1 MKKRRR
7 AAALQRLDRSESTPI
22 ARVNMNSSEEI
33 KIQVNE
39 TDSVTALLYP
49 ADNKKRVGTTVI
61 LGHGA
66 GAGQHTP
73 FMRLFAAGLAERGF
87 DVLTFDFVY
96 MEQRKK
102 VPDRNDK
109 LELCYRAVIDAAA
122 KHKKLKDNRIVIGG
136 KSMGGRIASQ
146 VLAYL
151 AKNPKAQDSS
161 EGIAGSWLR
170 PTLSGLV
177 FLGYPLHPPG
187 RPDKLRD
194 AHLRD
199 ITAPMLFI
207 QGSRDAFGTEEEI
220 RDLIKRIK
228 LNATLHAVAQGD
240 HSLKVPKSTGTTQ
253 DAVYETCLSVI
264 TSWIGDLKR

>member
-1 MKKRRR
+1 MTDS
-7 AAALQRLDRSESTPI
+7 Q
-22 ARVNMNSSEEI
+22 EI
-33 KIQVNE
+33 KVRVNE

-49 ADNKKRVGTTVI
+49 ADKKKRVGMTLI

-73 FMRLFAAGLAERGF
+73 FMRLFAGGLAERGF

-122 KHKKLKDNRIVIGG
+122 KHKKIKDNRIVIGG

-146 VLAYL
+146 IAAYF
-151 AKNPKAQDSS
+151 ARHPNAEDSS
-161 EGIAGSWLR
+161 EGVAGTWLR

-187 RPDKLRD
+187 RPDKLRE
-194 AHLRD
+194 AHLPD
-199 ITAPMLFI
+199 IKTPMLFV
-207 QGSRDAFGTEEEI
+207 QGSRDAFGKEEEI
-220 RDLIKRIK
+220 RSTGKRLK
-228 LNATLHAVAQGD
+228 LPATFYIVGGGD
-240 HSLKVPKSTGTTQ
+240 HSLKVPKSAGIPQ
-253 DAVYETCLSVI
+253 QQVYEAVMDQIAIWCRKS
-264 TSWIGDLKR
+264 LK

>member
-1 MKKRRR
+1 MTDS
-7 AAALQRLDRSESTPI
+7 Q
-22 ARVNMNSSEEI
+22 EI
-33 KIQVNE
+33 KVQVNE
-39 TDSVTALLYP
+39 TESVTALLYP
-49 ADNKKRVGTTVI
+49 ADKKARVGTTII

-66 GAGQHTP
+66 GAGQLTP
-73 FMRLFAAGLAERGF
+73 FMRLFARGLAERGF

-96 MEQRKK
+96 MELRKK

-109 LELCYRAVIDAAA
+109 LELCYRAVVDAAA

-146 VLAYL
+146 IAAYL
-151 AKNPKAQDSS
+151 AKNPKAEDSS
-161 EGIAGSWLR
+161 EGIAGTWLR

-187 RPDKLRD
+187 RADKLRD
-194 AHLRD
+194 AHLPD
-199 ITAPMLFI
+199 IKAPMLFI

-220 RDLIKRIK
+220 RDLIKRLK
-228 LNATLHAVAQGD
+228 LPATLHAVAQGD

-253 DAVYETCLSVI
+253 DAVYDKCLSAI
-264 TSWIGDLKR
+264 TAWIGELKG

>member
-1 MKKRRR
+1 MTNP
-7 AAALQRLDRSESTPI
+7 LELHVS
-22 ARVNMNSSEEI
+22 VNDQDTVS
-33 KIQVNE
+33 
-39 TDSVTALLYP
+39 ALLYL
-49 ADNKKRVGTTVI
+49 ADKNKRVGTTVI
-61 LGHGA
+61 LAHGA
-66 GAGQHTP
+66 GAGQRTP
-73 FMRLFAAGLAERGF
+73 FMRLFASGLAERGL
-87 DVLTFDFVY
+87 DALTFDFVY

-109 LELCYRAVIDAAA
+109 LELCYRAAIDAAA
-122 KHKKLKDNRIVIGG
+122 KHQKLKDNRIVIGG

-151 AKNPKAQDSS
+151 AKNPKAEDSS
-161 EGIAGSWLR
+161 EGIAGTWLR

-194 AHLRD
+194 AHLPD
-199 ITAPMLFI
+199 IKAPMLFI

-220 RDLIKRIK
+220 QDLIKRLK

-264 TSWIGDLKR
+264 TDWIGELKG